1 MKKFG
6 KMRIAAAIALVAALL
21 GSATASAVGG
31 VTAESATPT
40 GFETQAVEITGGNEA
55 LSGWQ
60 YYFYNETIKTYY
72 QSNELFVRAT
82 QNGRTGNALE
92 IERKKAGDELWIYS
106 YSFAVESGTNYE
118 ISSFVKIADA
128 SGKLVYCI
136 KEIDENGNDV
146 TDSTIL
152 SQTQYIDRHS
162 VSGVLSDWT
171 ETSFTRTT
179 EAATKKIVVRIRAEG
194 TGIINIDDLTVKKVI
209 APNTNMF
216 KMIGVGNDGK
226 TEDPASMP
234 VLSET
239 NLSSDSSDGDGK
251 SLKLNHNDVYKT
263 VFGILPHGKTY
274 NLSFKYKNTSGGT
287 ADRMSIRLDNVTTA
301 GVRAYYAA
309 PVNST
314 AGTPDTEWKTYNYEF
329 TAVAGQT
336 DISWMGIASYGGY
349 LIDKLSI
356 TGTDEDGATMQY
368 IVNGS
373 FSGAYLEGYT
383 YGGNYNVAKQTDGTY
398 VFASSAV
405 TKDSGSGS
413 RGYLRLDTSRLEQG
427 KTYTLGFDYRSGGS
441 QAVTIL
447 YGTYWQDQISLGDCG
462 QSTIAGWTS
471 KSFEFVAGTQVTDRG
486 DKTVRSATTIEIY
499 GDAGISWPTY
509 FKNISIKN
517 AAGNEFIENK
527 TLVAP
532 DGSTYTS
539 DFGTGDT
546 EYTWND
552 WNIVNGGIYG
562 FTFENGNKDY
572 KVCLNG
578 SAGNAATAITKEID
592 VTGKNIVSVDKQ
604 IYYTADSSF
613 GSNLAVT
620 VLAGNNE
627 IAANEK
633 GYFVLPEGTES
644 IRVKFSANEFVT
656 FKKVYVNAHAHGED
670 CANVGGEQYNAY
682 AFASDNSSCTATR
695 YYACGGVAKTET
707 VETVFGGDSATFT
720 ETGKATYT
728 AVFKD
733 EDFDTQTVTVETPMK
748 SSPEVKMIKN
758 GASVRTSEPYGI
770 RWAAGI
776 RTADWNKL
784 IEVYGE
790 NNVKAGVIVAPLDY
804 VKQADEFTI
813 SAFNA
818 ASLKYADIVSDTF
831 NAEVNAMAEGY
842 SGFYASLVNIQA
854 GNLNR
859 KFAAR
864 AYVAVEKDGV
874 VTYYYGE
881 YSAENQARSIYEV
894 SKSAVA
900 SSTEK
905 ETVKEFAKGVL
916 NKVIDVTVENGNAVL
931 TEIAGYASPYA
942 VSLSGNVLTITAA
955 DGADINNVK
964 IVCVNGKNYKPT
976 VSGNAVTV
984 SID

>member
-152 SQTQYIDRHS
+152 SQAQYIDRHS

-179 EAATKKIVVRIRAEG
+179 EAATKKIMLRIRAEG

-216 KMIGVGNDGK
+216 KMIGVGNDGAS
-226 TEDPASMP
+226 EDPASMP

-287 ADRMSIRLDNVTTA
+287 ADRMSIRLDNVTTE
-301 GVRAYYAA
+301 GKRVWYAA

-314 AGTPDTEWKTYNYEF
+314 AGTPDTEWQTYNYKF

-349 LIDKLSI
+349 LIDELSI

-383 YGGNYNVAKQTDGTY
+383 YGGNYNVAKQTDETY
-398 VFASSAV
+398 VFASSAA
-405 TKDSGSGS
+405 TKDDGTGA
-413 RGYLRLDTSRLEQG
+413 RGYLKPDVSKLVAGTE
-427 KTYTLGFDYRSGGS
+427 YTLSFDYRSGGS
-441 QAVTIL
+441 QAGSVF
-447 YGTYWQDQISLGDCG
+447 YGNGWGDAEENLKDICTLT
-462 QSTIAGWTS
+462 QATIASWTHKEVKFTAREGS
-471 KSFEFVAGTQVTDRG
+471 HF
-486 DKTVRSATTIEIY
+486 EIY
-499 GDAGISWPTY
+499 GDAGICWPTY
-509 FKNISIKN
+509 FRNFSIKD

-527 TLVAP
+527 TLIAP
-532 DGSTYTS
+532 DVVLGENEFPYGTFEGNVNYVPQDWTFEGEGNIYGLVFDTRWEAGAKPDWKICLYGTEEVPASAISKEIAVSKRTLALGYKAYTGSVKVS
-539 DFGTGDT
+539 ALVGDT
-546 EYTWND
+546 EIEAD
-552 WNIVNGGIYG
+552 
-562 FTFENGNKDY
+562 ENGF
-572 KVCLNG
+572 
-578 SAGNAATAITKEID
+578 IE
-592 VTGKNIVSVDKQ
+592 
-604 IYYTADSSF
+604 
-613 GSNLAVT
+613 
-620 VLAGNNE
+620 
-627 IAANEK
+627 
-633 GYFVLPEGTES
+633 LPEGTES
-644 IRVKFSANEFVT
+644 VRLKFTATEYAA
-656 FKKVYVNAHAHGED
+656 FKKLFLGTHTHAAPAEGGTTTEEATCTKIGGTFYYCGDCEKNVYIEKIPMLPHDLEHVHEDATCRDGVDKDVCKVCHGEF
-670 CANVGGEQYNAY
+670 N
-682 AFASDNSSCTATR
+682 
-695 YYACGGVAKTET
+695 
-707 VETVFGGDSATFT
+707 
-720 ETGKATYT
+720 
-728 AVFKD
+728 
-733 EDFDTQTVTVETPMK
+733 VTVLPATGEHVYEKEILKEATCTSNGTEQDVCKVCGSKGNISVIPKKPHDYKDGKCAVCNAEDPDYKPADSEDGKKGGCK
-748 SSPEVKMIKN
+748 SS
-758 GASVRTSEPYGI
+758 
-770 RWAAGI
+770 
-776 RTADWNKL
+776 
-784 IEVYGE
+784 
-790 NNVKAGVIVAPLDY
+790 
-804 VKQADEFTI
+804 
-813 SAFNA
+813 
-818 ASLKYADIVSDTF
+818 
-831 NAEVNAMAEGY
+831 
-842 SGFYASLVNIQA
+842 
-854 GNLNR
+854 
-859 KFAAR
+859 
-864 AYVAVEKDGV
+864 
-874 VTYYYGE
+874 
-881 YSAENQARSIYEV
+881 
-894 SKSAVA
+894 
-900 SSTEK
+900 
-905 ETVKEFAKGVL
+905 
-916 NKVIDVTVENGNAVL
+916 
-931 TEIAGYASPYA
+931 
-942 VSLSGNVLTITAA
+942 
-955 DGADINNVK
+955 
-964 IVCVNGKNYKPT
+964 
-976 VSGNAVTV
+976 VSGGAIALGGLIAAAFVIGKRKKN
-984 SID
+984 